1 MYKILILP
9 ADVDVREL
17 REALW
22 AHHIGHQFTDDPQG
36 QALWLA
42 DPDQQEVLKQLLIR
56 WERGDALLVN
66 HTVHSAPRSPAWRIP
81 FRVAPATAVVISLS
95 LVVFGLMGV
104 LGDIVVSLLTIV
116 PVELAAGS
124 PVFGTLQES
133 VSSGQIWRLFSP
145 VFLHFGWMH
154 LLFNMLWLW
163 VFGSQI
169 EQRQGS
175 KHVVVLLLAT
185 AIGGNL
191 AQYATG
197 TVLFGGMSGVD
208 FGLMAYVWLMS
219 LRRPESGYFIPRMLV
234 VLMLGWL
241 VFAMTSVA
249 GLFGLGNVANEA
261 HLGGLVVGLAL
272 GWYHSRPGQRLR

>member
-1 MYKILILP
+1 MYKILVLP

-22 AHHIGHQFTDDPQG
+22 ANHIGHQFTEDPQG

-42 DPDQQEVLKQLLIR
+42 DPDQQEVLRQLLIR
-56 WERGDALLVN
+56 WERGEPLQSGQSVN
-66 HTVHSAPRSPAWRIP
+66 KTSRPRSWSTP
-81 FRVAPATAVVISLS
+81 FRLAPATAIAISVS
-95 LVVFGLMGV
+95 LLVFGLTGV
-104 LGDIVVSLLTIV
+104 LGDAFVSLLTIV
-116 PVELAAGS
+116 PIEIDNAT

-133 VSSGQIWRLFSP
+133 LGSGQVWRLVSP
-145 VFLHFGWMH
+145 IFLHFGWMH

-169 EQRQGS
+169 ERRQGRGRFI
-175 KHVVVLLLAT
+175 VLLLAT
-185 AIGGNL
+185 GIGGNL
-191 AQYATG
+191 AQYGAG

-219 LRRPESGYFIPRMLV
+219 RRRPESGFFVPQMLV
-234 VLMLGWL
+234 VLMFGWL

-272 GWYHSRPGQRLR
+272 GWYHSRPQRRSR

>member
-1 MYKILILP
+1 MYKILVLP
-9 ADVDVREL
+9 GDVDIREL

-42 DPDQQEVLKQLLIR
+42 DPAQQDVLRELLTR
-56 WERGDALLVN
+56 WQRGEPLLPDPAAGKVKRPR
-66 HTVHSAPRSPAWRIP
+66 TWSTPFLLAP
-81 FRVAPATAVVISLS
+81 FTAGVISLC
-95 LVVFGLMGV
+95 LLVFGLMAV
-104 LGDIVVSLLTIV
+104 LGDIVVSQLTIV
-116 PVELAAGS
+116 PVDIVGGK
-124 PVFGTLQES
+124 PVFGTLPES
-133 VSSGQIWRLFSP
+133 LSSGQVWRLLSP

-163 VFGSQI
+163 VFGRQV
-169 EQRQGS
+169 EQRQGRGRFIL
-175 KHVVVLLLAT
+175 LLLAT
-185 AIGGNL
+185 GIGGNL
-191 AQYATG
+191 AQYGAG

-219 LRRPESGYFIPRMLV
+219 RRRPESGFFIPQMLV
-234 VLMLGWL
+234 VLMFGWL

-272 GWYHSRPGQRLR
+272 GWYHSRPGQPLR